1 MSFRQSET
9 TQVTQAHVI
18 PFVLYLLGTSFLARF
33 GDEWYPLLYGGLVLG
48 LLAYLAWLLVGQSI
62 LRPHW
67 RVLPAVVVGLVG
79 IGLWIGLANLHVE
92 EQLAQWLPTWLR
104 PETRVAYNPL
114 DQLSGVQ
121 QWVFIV
127 VRLLGIAVVV
137 PIVEELFW
145 RGFLLRW
152 LVDPEWERVPLGEFT
167 LSSCL
172 TVTLMFTLAHPE
184 WLAAAVYCL
193 LLNALLYW
201 KKDLWLCV
209 VAHAISNFTL
219 AMYVLATGAWWLW

>member
-1 MSFRQSET
+1 M
-9 TQVTQAHVI
+9 TQAYVI
-18 PFVLYLLGTSFLARF
+18 PFVLYLFGTSFLARF
-33 GDEWYPLLYGGLVLG
+33 GDAWYPLLYGGLVLG
-48 LLAYLAWLLVGQSI
+48 MLVYLVWLLVGKPI

-67 RVLPAVVVGLVG
+67 RVLPAVAVGLIG
-79 IGLWIGLANLHVE
+79 IGLWIGLASLHVE
-92 EQLAQWLPTWLR
+92 EQFAQWLPAWLR
-104 PETRVAYNPL
+104 PEPRVAYNPL
-114 DQLSGVQ
+114 EHLSGASA
-121 QWVFIV
+121 WAFIS

-137 PIVEELFW
+137 PLAEELFW

-152 LVDPEWERVPLGEFT
+152 LIDPEWERVPLGEFT

-193 LLNALLYW
+193 LINGLLYW

-209 VAHAISNFTL
+209 VAHGVSNLVL
-219 AMYVLATGAWWLW
+219 AVYVLITGAWWLW

>member
-1 MSFRQSET
+1 M
-9 TQVTQAHVI
+9 TQAHVI
-18 PFVLYLLGTSFLARF
+18 PFVLYLFGTSFLARF

-48 LLAYLAWLLVGQSI
+48 MLVYLAWLLVGKSI

-79 IGLWIGLANLHVE
+79 IVLWVSLASLHVE
-92 EQLAQWLPTWLR
+92 EWLAQWLPIWLR
-104 PETRVAYNPL
+104 PEARVAYNPL
-114 DQLSGVQ
+114 EHLSGVRE
-121 QWVFIV
+121 WAFIT

-137 PIVEELFW
+137 PIAEELFW

-152 LVDPEWERVPLGEFT
+152 LIDPEWERVPLGEFT

-193 LLNALLYW
+193 LINVLLYW

-209 VAHAISNFTL
+209 VAHAVSNFAL

>member
-1 MSFRQSET
+1 M
-9 TQVTQAHVI
+9 TQAYVI

-33 GDEWYPLLYGGLVLG
+33 GDEWYPLLYGSLVLG
-48 LLAYLAWLLVGQSI
+48 MLIYLAWLLTDKPI

-67 RVLPAVVVGLVG
+67 RVLPAIAVGLIG
-79 IGLWIGLANLHVE
+79 IVLWIVLASLHLE
-92 EQLAQWLPTWLR
+92 EQLAQWLPEWLR
-104 PETRVAYNPL
+104 PEPRVAYNPL
-114 DQLSGVQ
+114 KHLSGVEA
-121 QWVFIV
+121 WTFITL
-127 VRLLGIAVVV
+127 RLLGIAVVV
-137 PIVEELFW
+137 PIAEELFW

-152 LVDPEWERVPLGEFT
+152 LIDPEWQRVPVGEFT

-209 VAHAISNFTL
+209 VAHSVSNL
-219 AMYVLATGAWWLW
+219 ALALYVLATGAWWLW